1 MRVCMLVEGAYPYVV
16 GGVSSWLQMLM
27 EGLPEYEFFIYAIG
41 ADSRDR
47 GKFKYK
53 FPANVVGIQ
62 EVFLDEILSC
72 HSPKLQ
78 ENILNEQERQC
89 LYDLV
94 VGEKPIDIETI
105 VNMFSQAKHKKN
117 PLTIFMSSDFL
128 ILSARFMRINTAICL
143 LQIFLDHEIH
153 AFAFVLFLPSSL
165 TTG

>member
-1 MRVCMLVEGAYPYVV
+1 MN
-16 GGVSSWLQMLM
+16 
-27 EGLPEYEFFIYAIG
+27 FFIYAIG

-94 VGEKPIDIETI
+94 VGEKPIDIESTCQY
-105 VNMFSQAKHKKN
+105 VSQAKHKKN

-128 ILSARFMRINTAICL
+128 ILLVRFMRINTAICP
-143 LQIFLDHEIH
+143 LQIFSG
-153 AFAFVLFLPSSL
+153 P
-165 TTG
+165 

>member
-1 MRVCMLVEGAYPYVV
+1 M
-16 GGVSSWLQMLM
+16 
-27 EGLPEYEFFIYAIG
+27 
-41 ADSRDR
+41 
-47 GKFKYK
+47 
-53 FPANVVGIQ
+53 VGIQ

-143 LQIFLDHEIH
+143 LQIFSG
-153 AFAFVLFLPSSL
+153 P
-165 TTG
+165 

>member
-1 MRVCMLVEGAYPYVV
+1 MRICMLVEGAYPYVV

-89 LYDLV
+89 LYDHPC
-94 VGEKPIDIETI
+94 G
-105 VNMFSQAKHKKN
+105 
-117 PLTIFMSSDFL
+117 
-128 ILSARFMRINTAICL
+128 R
-143 LQIFLDHEIH
+143 
-153 AFAFVLFLPSSL
+153 
-165 TTG
+165 